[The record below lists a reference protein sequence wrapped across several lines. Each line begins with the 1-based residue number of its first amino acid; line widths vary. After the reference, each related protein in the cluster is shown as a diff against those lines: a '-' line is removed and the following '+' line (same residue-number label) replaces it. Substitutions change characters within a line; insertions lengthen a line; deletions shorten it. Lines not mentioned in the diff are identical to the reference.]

1 MQLAD
6 LSASVPFGSLN
17 EWDVQLAPRMPNMAA
32 RKLEPPIVAYARNR
46 QAQPSQ
52 GAWRM
57 QRNQDRFVQ
66 GMTCS
71 SFAVVLANPRLAG
84 QTSDFLGAFWTGAQG
99 LGESSRRPPRRPS

>member
-1 MQLAD
+1 
-6 LSASVPFGSLN
+6 
-17 EWDVQLAPRMPNMAA
+17 MPNMAA

-66 GMTCS
+66 PMSCT
-71 SFAVVLANPRLAG
+71 SFAVVLAHPRLAG
-84 QTSDFLGAFWTGAQG
+84 KTFTFLGAFWRNAQS
-99 LGESSRRPPRRPS
+99 LGKSSQCLRRRSS